1 MLAQKKPTRNAHWAL
16 KKWVTKPHGARV
28 GAHGGVVRFV
38 PGSVSAGD
46 FRARG
51 RLRPSTSAF
60 PYSMANRH
68 ASSAWAKW
76 PKTPDAQRAPF
87 GLVTMTIDAKLPR
100 SPAARG
106 TKILSL

>member
-1 MLAQKKPTRNAHWAL
+1 MRRQKKPTRDAQWAM
-16 KKWVTKPHGARV
+16 KKWLTKPHGERV
-28 GAHGGVVRFV
+28 GAPGGAMRLV

-60 PYSMANRH
+60 PYAMANRQ

-76 PKTPDAQRAPF
+76 PNTPDAQRAPF

-106 TKILSL
+106 TKT